1 MPADSLPDAILQ
13 PAQLNTLARDLLE
26 GAFPSVWVEGEVGN
40 LSRPASG
47 HMYFNLKDARA
58 QVRCAMFKPR
68 SQWLRF
74 RPADGMRVLVRGRL
88 TLYEARGDYQLILE
102 HMEEAGEG
110 ALLRALEALRQRLA
124 AEGLFD
130 AARKR
135 PLPAL
140 PRRIGVLTSPTGAAV
155 RDVLT
160 VLGRR
165 FPMARVDVIP
175 IPVQGAEAAQ
185 RIVSMLRATYA
196 AGRHDV
202 LLLTRGGGSLE
213 DLWSFNDEALV
224 RAIAESPVPLVSAIG
239 HETDTTL
246 ADHAADLRAAT
257 PSAAAEL
264 LVPDQRALLHSVDT
278 ARQRLDAAFRRLT
291 DTLAQRADRAW
302 LRLGAVRPGRQLARL
317 GERLQALA
325 HRLDGAGATGVT
337 RREQVLA
344 RLGIRLLARH
354 PGSLLIAG
362 RDRNS
367 RAAAALGRAMHQRLL
382 ASKQALAGSLRALQA
397 LSPLATLERGYALV
411 IDPDGRARPR
421 AADIQP
427 GQALELRMHDGRLDV
442 RVESVRPDATPR
454 DSGP

>member
-26 GAFPSVWVEGEVGN
+26 GAFPSVWVEGEIGN

-110 ALLRALEALRQRLA
+110 ALLRALEELRQRLA

-140 PRRIGVLTSPTGAAV
+140 PRRIGVLTSPSGAAV

-165 FPMARVDVIP
+165 FPLARVDVIP
-175 IPVQGAEAAQ
+175 IPVQGADAAP
-185 RIVSMLRATYA
+185 RIVSMLRDTYA
-196 AGRHDV
+196 AGRYDV

-213 DLWSFNDEALV
+213 DLWCFNDEALA

-246 ADHAADLRAAT
+246 ADHAADLRVAT

-264 LVPDQRALLHSVDT
+264 LVPDQRALLRSVDT
-278 ARQRLDAAFRRLT
+278 ARQQLDAAIRRRADALS
-291 DTLAQRADRAW
+291 QRADRAW
-302 LRLGAVRPGRQLARL
+302 LRLAAVRPGRQLARL
-317 GERLQALA
+317 GDLLHALG
-325 HRLDGAGATGVT
+325 HRLDGTAATVVA
-337 RREQVLA
+337 RRRQA
-344 RLGIRLLARH
+344 MTQLGIRLQARH
-354 PGSLLIAG
+354 PGTQLVAG
-362 RDRNS
+362 RDRGS
-367 RAAAALGRAMHQRLL
+367 RAATALGRAMQQRLL
-382 ASKQALAGSLRALQA
+382 ASTQALGGALRALQA

-411 IDPDGRARPR
+411 LDPDGRARSR
-421 AADIQP
+421 AADIRP
-427 GQALELRMHDGRLDV
+427 GQALELRMHDGQLDV
-442 RVESVRPDATPR
+442 RVDSVRPGTKPAA
-454 DSGP
+454 SGP

>member
-26 GAFPSVWVEGEVGN
+26 GAFPSVWVEGEIGN

-68 SQWLRF
+68 SQWLGF

-110 ALLRALEALRQRLA
+110 ALLRALEALRRRLA

-140 PRRIGVLTSPTGAAV
+140 PRRIGVLTSPSGAAV

-165 FPMARVDVIP
+165 FPLAQVDVIP
-175 IPVQGAEAAQ
+175 IPVQGAEAAP

-196 AGRHDV
+196 AACHDV

-213 DLWSFNDEALV
+213 DLWCFNDESLA
-224 RAIAESPVPLVSAIG
+224 RAIADSPVPLVSAIG
-239 HETDTTL
+239 HETDTPL

-264 LVPDQRALLHSVDT
+264 LVPDQRALL
-278 ARQRLDAAFRRLT
+278 RGLDAARQQLDGAFRRRT
-291 DTLAQRADRAW
+291 DALAQRADRAW
-302 LRLGAVRPGRQLARL
+302 LKLGAVRPGRQLARL

-325 HRLDGAGATGVT
+325 LRLDGAAAAGVA
-337 RREQVLA
+337 RRGQVLA
-344 RLGIRLLARH
+344 QFGIRLQARH
-354 PGSLLIAG
+354 PGALLTAG
-362 RDRNS
+362 RDRNA
-367 RAAAALGRAMHQRLL
+367 RAAAALGRAMQRHLL

-421 AADIQP
+421 ASDVRP
-427 GQALELRMHDGRLDV
+427 GQALELRMHDGRLEV
-442 RVESVRPDATPR
+442 RVDSVVPGVAPGV
-454 DSGP
+454 SGP